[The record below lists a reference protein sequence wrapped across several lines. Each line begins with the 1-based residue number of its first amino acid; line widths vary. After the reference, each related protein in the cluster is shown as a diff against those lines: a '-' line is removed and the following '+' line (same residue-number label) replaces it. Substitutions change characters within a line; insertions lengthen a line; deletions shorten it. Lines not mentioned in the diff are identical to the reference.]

1 MASFWEKNNYSLYW
15 HSILFSLT
23 YKWMP
28 SLNEF
33 QLISKAVFISIV
45 AMYSLCNRN
54 SELPNWIWKNITQVF
69 IFKLVMSTSSR
80 TMSYNSVSTDYRVRM
95 RKERMRLQVWMR
107 QNLVILSA
115 HSSYFTYLNFGNYF

>member
-1 MASFWEKNNYSLYW
+1 
-15 HSILFSLT
+15 
-23 YKWMP
+23 
-28 SLNEF
+28 
-33 QLISKAVFISIV
+33 
-45 AMYSLCNRN
+45 
-54 SELPNWIWKNITQVF
+54 
-69 IFKLVMSTSSR
+69 MSTSSR